1 MYMVNDY
8 LVRSMYRC
16 YNLFRTRLKVC
27 YMYTYK
33 SINSKA
39 LEVVAKQCVVDL
51 QYRKLMYGLQLQPS
65 VFVVLTW

>member
-39 LEVVAKQCVVDL
+39 LEA
-51 QYRKLMYGLQLQPS
+51 GSS
-65 VFVVLTW
+65 VLSVQGCELADIAIQTLAIS